1 MLLDADLKFI
11 NTDVTSLQDTFI
23 QMTERGQIVGVGLD
37 LSPHYSVA
45 LKKYREENPGT
56 EIGSPG
62 RYQVSFFIFFLVY
75 FLAEPCGKGAIAP
88 TSLLKYSRVGN
99 SNLCS

>member
-62 RYQVSFFIFFLVY
+62 RYQVSFFYFFCIFF
-75 FLAEPCGKGAIAP
+75 GGAMW
-88 TSLLKYSRVGN
+88 
-99 SNLCS
+99 

>member
-11 NTDVTSLQDTFI
+11 NTDVTSHQDTFI
-23 QMTERGQIVGVGLD
+23 QMRERGQIVGVGLD

-62 RYQVSFFIFFLVY
+62 RYQVFFSFWQSPLVRVISH
-75 FLAEPCGKGAIAP
+75 LRV
-88 TSLLKYSRVGN
+88 SLSSWLKYHGAGN
-99 SNLCS
+99 SNS

>member
-11 NTDVTSLQDTFI
+11 NTDVTSLQDAFI

-45 LKKYREENPGT
+45 LKKYRKENPGT

-62 RYQVSFFIFFLVY
+62 RYQVRLHFF
-75 FLAEPCGKGAIAP
+75 GGAMW
-88 TSLLKYSRVGN
+88 
-99 SNLCS
+99 